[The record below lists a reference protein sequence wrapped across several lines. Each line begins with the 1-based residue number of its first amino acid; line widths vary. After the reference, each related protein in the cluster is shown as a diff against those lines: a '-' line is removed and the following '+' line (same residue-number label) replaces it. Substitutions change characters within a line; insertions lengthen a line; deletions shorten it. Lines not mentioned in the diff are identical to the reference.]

1 MQLCCLRR
9 FLEGGCCSHLAPNMG
24 RRWGPKFNDGK
35 KSLAETNMSN
45 IVTTSVSASPRAS
58 LPTELAASAS
68 PRASSGSS
76 ASPRASLP
84 TEFAV
89 AGTGSLWM
97 KREIARCRLSY
108 LLNDSRVHTA
118 GTGSLCSAA
127 LSSDDGGAASAL
139 SSDDGGA
146 DAPAFSSGEPAPPP
160 PPAPPS
166 VSPEEERRQKLAQF
180 HRQMRTLNLLEWS
193 LEAWERK
200 FGTVHAWHPL
210 GISFWP
216 GFHAELVQW
225 LPTSKVWYIAASQWL
240 TAWFGFPASG
250 SAKDVERPYDAQTN
264 SDNGHWYPT
273 WITPMHDCP
282 GYFWMSCVHIVLR
295 RSRPWRTHHTWLSIA
310 L

>member
-97 KREIARCRLSY
+97 KREIAKCRLSY

-146 DAPAFSSGEPAPPP
+146 GAPTFSNDDGTKTSATTVATPPRLHADEPISSGSSA
-160 PPAPPS
+160 
-166 VSPEEERRQKLAQF
+166 SPR
-180 HRQMRTLNLLEWS
+180 
-193 LEAWERK
+193 
-200 FGTVHAWHPL
+200 
-210 GISFWP
+210 
-216 GFHAELVQW
+216 
-225 LPTSKVWYIAASQWL
+225 AS
-240 TAWFGFPASG
+240 AC
-250 SAKDVERPYDAQTN
+250 VERPQG
-264 SDNGHWYPT
+264 S
-273 WITPMHDCP
+273 I
-282 GYFWMSCVHIVLR
+282 
-295 RSRPWRTHHTWLSIA
+295 RPAHVY
-310 L
+310 